1 MGGICTCHYPNAHE
15 MSAVESSYSTL
26 SEPYFEAL
34 AEQNDIEGYKLLLE
48 KLKLQREARQSDIAA
63 LDERITEVRSSLE
76 PLNGEI
82 SEQKGKLLKL
92 KQVNENQNQ
101 ILDLARTSFAKPTP
115 IEVPGRDEPVQATLN
130 LPVSSIMEQDQ
141 ELKDQI
147 ESLNETLAEMQNAY
161 DGEMEQLMEQSR
173 QSLDSMAENMNR
185 VRTKREK
192 LFGENE
198 VSDHER
204 SEEP

>member
-1 MGGICTCHYPNAHE
+1 

-34 AEQNDIEGYKLLLE
+34 AEQNDIEAYKLLLE
-48 KLKLQREARQSDIAA
+48 KLKLQRQARQSDIAA
-63 LDERITEVRSSLE
+63 LDERIEEVKTSLE
-76 PLNGEI
+76 PLNSEI
-82 SEQKGKLLKL
+82 SVQKGHLLKL
-92 KQVNENQNQ
+92 KKVSENQNQ
-101 ILDLARTSFAKPTP
+101 IMDLARTSFAKPTP

-141 ELKDQI
+141 ELREQI
-147 ESLNETLAEMQNAY
+147 DSLNDTLAEMQSAY
-161 DGEMEQLMEQSR
+161 DGEMEQLMDQSR

-185 VRTKREK
+185 VRAKREK
-192 LFGENE
+192 LFGESE
-198 VSDHER
+198 LSDRER